1 MIVRSAVCTKSATPL
16 SRVSMK
22 FLVCFLVLLTL
33 ETNAQRAAIGIGSK
47 LKQAFGSKTFGA
59 SRHGNNRNTSQGEE
73 YDTNNANALFLS
85 ALRTT
90 AKERQGIA
98 ATVLA
103 MICGYIFFLINQ
115 ISKIYEIEQAMTSG
129 EFQVLARQLF
139 ERLFWTGKS

>member
-1 MIVRSAVCTKSATPL
+1 
-16 SRVSMK
+16 MK

-47 LKQAFGSKTFGA
+47 LKQAFGSKTFGT
-59 SRHGNNRNTSQGEE
+59 SRQRNNRNTSQGEE
-73 YDTNNANALFLS
+73 YDTNNGNALFLS

-90 AKERQGIA
+90 AKKRQGIA
-98 ATVLA
+98 ATVLV